1 VISKA
6 RYSDGGFVSLGCVA
20 ALSLDLTRQMS
31 TFSTALAQTFGACG
45 RDLPAD
51 STPVVGSSFSIA
63 SGLHRRDLD
72 QTYMVSLR
80 GRRRAVYGSW
90 VPRGQAKPTPKT
102 KDLLAPKSAIQLV
115 CKENKTTRAIAVWE
129 GFGRWPRRN
138 SLARI
143 FVHRRPTA
151 IRCRSCF
158 CVMP

>member
-1 VISKA
+1 
-6 RYSDGGFVSLGCVA
+6 
-20 ALSLDLTRQMS
+20 MS

-45 RDLPAD
+45 RDLPAE
-51 STPVVGSSFSIA
+51 STPVVGGSFSTG
-63 SGLHRRDLD
+63 SGLHRRPNLHGVASG
-72 QTYMVSLR
+72 T
-80 GRRRAVYGSW
+80 AVYGSW